1 VPAVAEPIAVV
12 MGGLFTTGALWSG
25 ATLYRALGGAGGALA
40 VALAYS
46 NVVFAG
52 ASTFWVFNILASVV
66 RAPGTCSC
74 PRRRGGWGRRAS
86 RPLAGADRRLGAPP
100 APGDRGR
107 GRGPGGLLDRAGS
120 LVLLGYLAAGRGFVR
135 LLIAGLRIRWRLL
148 SDILRLGLPGS
159 LNTIQA
165 NLTVVLL
172 AGLVRPFGTFA
183 LAGYGM
189 GVRLAGRVLW
199 PLVAGFARL
208 LTAALGGWLA
218 IHSLGGGPSGL
229 FLAIAL
235 SLVVSG
241 TTVAVAIRAGAWSRA
256 PIPKTPAEVARHAA
270 GTRWRR

>member
-1 VPAVAEPIAVV
+1 
-12 MGGLFTTGALWSG
+12 
-25 ATLYRALGGAGGALA
+25 
-40 VALAYS
+40 
-46 NVVFAG
+46 
-52 ASTFWVFNILASVV
+52 
-66 RAPGTCSC
+66 
-74 PRRRGGWGRRAS
+74 
-86 RPLAGADRRLGAPP
+86 
-100 APGDRGR
+100 
-107 GRGPGGLLDRAGS
+107 

-189 GVRLAGRVLW
+189 GVRLAGLVLW

-218 IHSLGGGPSGL
+218 IHWLGGGSSGL
-229 FLAIAL
+229 VLAIAL

-241 TTVAVAIRAGAWSRA
+241 TTVAVAIRAGACSRA

-270 GTRWRR
+270 GTWWGR